1 MYYEREEPEK
11 KKRHAFDQQAIS
23 DLVKESEKK
32 GISNGEANDLLEW
45 CKEYNFPARDD
56 RGKPPHWVG
65 GEHIHIGPKHVSVR
79 D

>member
-32 GISNGEANDLLEW
+32 EFQTVKLMICLSGVKNIISQLEMIEE
-45 CKEYNFPARDD
+45 K
-56 RGKPPHWVG
+56 
-65 GEHIHIGPKHVSVR
+65 IIGSMATIFISCF
-79 D
+79 